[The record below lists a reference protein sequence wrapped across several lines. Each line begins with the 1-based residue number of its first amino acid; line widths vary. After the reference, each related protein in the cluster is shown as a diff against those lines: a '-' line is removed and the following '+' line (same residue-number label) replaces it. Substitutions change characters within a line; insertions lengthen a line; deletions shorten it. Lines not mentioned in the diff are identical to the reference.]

1 MYRSLQKGEHMS
13 DLSKKV
19 AFITGGSR
27 GMGAAIALK
36 LAQDGA
42 DIAITYTSAAA
53 KAQEIVKTIESLGR
67 RAIALQA
74 DNLDAAAVEAAVRQ
88 THAVFGRLDILVNN
102 AGVYTMDSVDTLTLD
117 EFDRV
122 MSIHVRA
129 SFVAAKTAAA
139 LMGPGGRIIT
149 IGSNLGEIVP
159 FPGLIAYATSK
170 AALTGLTKALAR
182 DLGPREITANIIQ
195 PGSTDT
201 DMNPAN
207 GDHADAQRA
216 RMAIQRFGEASDIAG
231 LVAFLAGKNGRFIT
245 GASLTIDGGANA

>member
-1 MYRSLQKGEHMS
+1 MS
-13 DLSKKV
+13 RLENKV

-53 KAQEIVKTIESLGR
+53 KADETVKAIEKLGR
-67 RAIALQA
+67 RALAIKA
-74 DNLDAAAVEAAVRQ
+74 DNLDVKALENAVNEAQAKL
-88 THAVFGRLDILVNN
+88 GRLDILVNN
-102 AGVYTMDSVDTLTLD
+102 AGVYTMDTVDQLELA

-129 SFVAAKTAAA
+129 SFVASKAAA
-139 LMGPGGRIIT
+139 VHMGAGGRIIS
-149 IGSNLGEIVP
+149 IGSNLAEIVP
-159 FPGLIAYATSK
+159 SAGLIAYSTSK
-170 AALTGLTKALAR
+170 AALIGLTKALAR
-182 DLGPREITANIIQ
+182 DLGPREITANIVH

-207 GDHADAQRA
+207 GDHAEVQRA
-216 RMAIQRFGEASDIAG
+216 RMAIPKFGEAKDIAG
-231 LVAFLAGKNGRFIT
+231 LVAFLAGEEGRFIT
-245 GASLTIDGGANA
+245 GSSFVIDGGANI